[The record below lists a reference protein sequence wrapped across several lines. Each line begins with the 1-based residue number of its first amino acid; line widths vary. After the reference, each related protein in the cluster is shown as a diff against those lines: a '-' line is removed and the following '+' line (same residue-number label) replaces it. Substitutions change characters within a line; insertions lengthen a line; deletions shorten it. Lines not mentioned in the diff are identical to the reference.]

1 MITIIA
7 VGQKQPD
14 WVNAAFQ
21 DYASRLA
28 GQWEISL
35 REIKAEPRTTGKT
48 VQAMKLA
55 EADRIRAA
63 LPRQSPRIFALDEHG
78 KACTTQQFAVLLEAE
93 TGRYQQLA
101 FLIGGP
107 DGHDDNLK
115 RESHHVLRLSD
126 MTLPHG
132 LARVLLAEQIYRAWS
147 LLNNHPYHRA

>member
-14 WVNAAFQ
+14 WVNTAFE

-28 GQWEISL
+28 GQWEINL
-35 REIKAEPRTTGKT
+35 KEVKAEPRTSGKT

-55 EADRIRAA
+55 EAERIRAA
-63 LPRQSPRIFALDEHG
+63 LPKQSPRIFALDEHG
-78 KACTTQQFAVLLEAE
+78 KAYTTQQFAVLLEAE
-93 TGRYQQLA
+93 TSRYQQLA

-107 DGHDDNLK
+107 DGHDDTLK

-132 LARVLLAEQIYRAWS
+132 FARVLLAEQIYRAWS
-147 LLNNHPYHRA
+147 LINNHPYHRA

>member
-14 WVNAAFQ
+14 WVNAAFE
-21 DYASRLA
+21 DYASRLS
-28 GQWEISL
+28 GQWEINL
-35 REIKAEPRTTGKT
+35 KEVKAEPRTSGKT

-55 EADRIRAA
+55 EAERIRVA
-63 LPRQSPRIFALDEHG
+63 LPRQSPRILALDEHG
-78 KACTTQQFAVLLEAE
+78 KAQTTQQFAALLEAE
-93 TGRYQQLA
+93 TSQHQQLA

-107 DGHDDNLK
+107 DGHDETLK
-115 RESHHVLRLSD
+115 QQSHHVLRLSD